1 MSLHGKQ
8 FRLQAADRK
17 NRSVPFFLS
26 MEVKGILHI
35 VIGSG
40 SDQTDIYLKAAELRD
55 ALIELAT
62 GRKIV
67 AGKHARKGET
77 NESL

>member
-8 FRLQAADRK
+8 FKLQATDRK

-26 MEVKGILHI
+26 MEVKGTLHI

-40 SDQTDIYLKAAELRD
+40 SDQTDIYLKATELRD
-55 ALIELAT
+55 TLIELAT

-67 AGKHARKGET
+67 TGKHARREET
-77 NESL
+77 NGTL